1 MQRCRPHLLRFGRKQ
16 GVRPQNQQQAAA
28 RAQVIARIRIPQ
40 ADFPSGIDPPGRV
53 P

>member
-16 GVRPQNQQQAAA
+16 GVRPQTSNTTAA

-40 ADFPSGIDPPGRV
+40 ADFPSGIDLPGRV